1 MSESFAELLEESLS
15 RKKLQP
21 GAIIKATVVDMDDN
35 FVTVNAG
42 LKSEALIP
50 IQEFRNE
57 RGELECAIGDTVEVA
72 LKAIEDGYG
81 ETQLSREEARLNKQ
95 WAVLEDAFEKGEPI
109 TGIITDKVKGGFT
122 VMVGDVR
129 AFLPGSLVDI
139 RPVRDVTHLEGREI
153 QFKVIKLDRKR
164 NNVVVSRR
172 AVLED
177 SYVEERRALIESLEE
192 GQIKHGVVKNLT
204 DYGAFVDL
212 GGIDGLLHVTDMA
225 WKRVRHPSEVVKVG
239 DELDVKILKFDRERV
254 RVSLGLKQ
262 LQEDPWVNIAR
273 RYPVGTRLFG
283 TVTNV
288 TDYGCFVEIE
298 DGVEGLVHMSEMDW
312 TNRNVQP
319 SKVVQPGDQVEVMIL
334 DVDSERRR
342 ISLGMKQCRMNPW
355 EEFAALHRKG
365 DKVSGRIKSITDFGV
380 FVELE
385 GGIDGLVHLTDISW
399 DKPGEEAI
407 RDLKKGDLVNAVVL
421 LVDPERERIS
431 LGMKQV
437 EGDAWSDY
445 VAEHPRG
452 TRVTGKVVQVEPRQ
466 AVVELAPG
474 VEGTIRAAD
483 VAQERVKDATEVL
496 KVGDEVEAMIIAID
510 GKSRSIQLSVRAQE
524 LKDEAAAVED
534 YRSSNVTGTTSLGD
548 LLKEQL
554 GDRGR

>member
-1 MSESFAELLEESLS
+1 MTETFAALLEESLS
-15 RKKLQP
+15 NRKLNP
-21 GAIIKATVVDMDDN
+21 GSIVRATVVDLDNN

-42 LKSEALIP
+42 LKSEALIAVH
-50 IQEFRNE
+50 EFRNE
-57 RGELECAIGDTVEVA
+57 RGELEVAIGDIVEVA

-81 ETQLSREEARLNKQ
+81 ETVLSREEARLNKQ
-95 WAVLEDAFEKGEPI
+95 WIVLEDAFEKSEPI
-109 TGIITDKVKGGFT
+109 TGVITDKVKGGFT
-122 VMVGDVR
+122 VMIGDVR

-139 RPVRDVTHLEGREI
+139 RPVRDVAHLEGREI
-153 QFKVIKLDRKR
+153 EFKCIKLDRKR

-192 GQIKHGVVKNLT
+192 GQIKQGIVKNLT

-239 DELDVKILKFDRERV
+239 DELEVKILKFDRERV

-273 RYPVGTRLFG
+273 RYPVATKLVG

-298 DGVEGLVHMSEMDW
+298 DGVEGLGHMSEMDW
-312 TNRNVQP
+312 TNRNIQP
-319 SKVVQPGDQVEVMIL
+319 AKLVQPGDQAEVMIL
-334 DVDSERRR
+334 DVDGERRR

-355 EEFAALHRKG
+355 EEFAVLNRKG

-380 FVELE
+380 FVELD

-407 RDLKKGDLVNAVVL
+407 RDLKKGDLVNAVVM

-437 EGDAWSDY
+437 EGDVWTDY
-445 VAEHPRG
+445 VEQNPRG
-452 TRVTGKVVQVEPRQ
+452 TRVKCKVTQVEPKL
-466 AVVELAPG
+466 VLLELAEG
-474 VEGTIRAAD
+474 IEGTMKGSDASQD
-483 VAQERVKDATEVL
+483 KTKDATEVL
-496 KVGDEVEAMIIAID
+496 NVGDEVEAMIIAID
-510 GKSRSIQLSVRAQE
+510 SKARAIQLSVRAQE
-524 LKDEAAAVED
+524 LKEEVAAVED
-534 YRSSNVTGTTSLGD
+534 YRSTNVTGTTSLGD
-548 LLKEQL
+548 LLKEHL
-554 GDRGR
+554 GDRGN

>member
-1 MSESFAELLEESLS
+1 MTESFAALLEESLS
-15 RKKLQP
+15 HKKLQP
-21 GAIIKATVVDMDDN
+21 GSIVKATVVDMDDN
-35 FVTVNAG
+35 FITVHAG
-42 LKSEALIP
+42 LKSEALIAV
-50 IQEFRNE
+50 QEFRNDQ
-57 RGELECAIGDTVEVA
+57 GELEVGIGDVVEVA

-81 ETQLSREEARLNKQ
+81 ETVLSREEARLNKQ
-95 WAVLEDAFEKGEPI
+95 WIVLEDAFEKAEPI
-109 TGIITDKVKGGFT
+109 DGIITDKVKGGFT

-172 AVLED
+172 AVLEE

-192 GQIKHGVVKNLT
+192 GQIKHGIVKNLT

-262 LQEDPWVNIAR
+262 LQEDPWVNIDR
-273 RYPVGTRLFG
+273 RYPVATKLVG

-380 FVELE
+380 FVELD

-407 RDLKKGDLVNAVVL
+407 RDLKKGDLVDAVVL
-421 LVDPERERIS
+421 LVDPDRERIS

-445 VAEHPRG
+445 LADHPRG
-452 TRVTGKVVQVEPRQ
+452 SRVTGKVTQVEPRF
-466 AVVELAPG
+466 AVIELADG
-474 VEGTIRAAD
+474 VEGTIRAGD
-483 VAQERVKDATEVL
+483 ISQDRVKDATEVV
-496 KVGDEVEAMIIAID
+496 KVGDEIEAMIIAAD
-510 GKSRSIQLSVRAQE
+510 SRTRSIQLSVRAQDV
-524 LKDEAAAVED
+524 KDETAAVED
-534 YRSSNVTGTTSLGD
+534 YRSTNVTGTTSLGD
-548 LLKEQL
+548 LLKEHL
-554 GDRGR
+554 GDRGN

>member
-1 MSESFAELLEESLS
+1 MTESFAALLEESLS
-15 RKKLQP
+15 HKKLQP
-21 GAIIKATVVDMDDN
+21 GAIVKATVVDMDDN
-35 FVTVNAG
+35 FVTVHAG
-42 LKSEALIP
+42 LKSEALIAV
-50 IQEFRNE
+50 QEFRNDQ
-57 RGELECAIGDTVEVA
+57 GELEVGIGDVVEVA

-81 ETQLSREEARLNKQ
+81 ETVLSREEARLNKQ
-95 WAVLEDAFEKGEPI
+95 WIVLEDAFEKVEPI
-109 TGIITDKVKGGFT
+109 DGIITDKVKGGFT

-139 RPVRDVTHLEGREI
+139 RPVRDVTHLEGRPI

-172 AVLED
+172 AVLEE

-192 GQIKHGVVKNLT
+192 GQIKHGIVKNLT

-262 LQEDPWVNIAR
+262 LQEDPWVNIDR
-273 RYPVGTRLFG
+273 RYPVATKLVG

-380 FVELE
+380 FVELD

-407 RDLKKGDLVNAVVL
+407 RDLKKGDLVDAVVL
-421 LVDPERERIS
+421 LVDPDRERIS

-445 VAEHPRG
+445 LADHPRG
-452 TRVTGKVVQVEPRQ
+452 SRVTGRVTQVEPRF
-466 AVVELAPG
+466 AVVELADG
-474 VEGTIRAAD
+474 VEGTIKAGD
-483 VAQERVKDATEVL
+483 ISQDRVKDATEAV
-496 KVGDEVEAMIIAID
+496 KVGDQIEAMIIAAD
-510 GKSRSIQLSVRAQE
+510 SRARSIQLSVRAQDVKE
-524 LKDEAAAVED
+524 ETAAVED
-534 YRSSNVTGTTSLGD
+534 YRSTNVTGTTSLGD
-548 LLKEQL
+548 LLKEHL
-554 GDRGR
+554 GDRGN

>member
-1 MSESFAELLEESLS
+1 MTESFAALLEESLS
-15 RKKLQP
+15 RRKLQA
-21 GAIIKATVVDMDDN
+21 GSIVKAIVVDLDDN
-35 FVTVNAG
+35 FVTVHAG
-42 LKSEALIP
+42 LKSEALIA
-50 IQEFRNE
+50 IHEFRNE
-57 RGELECAIGDTVEVA
+57 RGELEVGIGDEVEVA

-81 ETQLSREEARLNKQ
+81 ETVLSREEARLNKQ
-95 WAVLEDAFEKGEPI
+95 WIVLEDAFEKAEPI
-109 TGIITDKVKGGFT
+109 NGIITDKVKGGFT
-122 VMVGDVR
+122 VMIGDVR

-139 RPVRDVTHLEGREI
+139 RPVRDITHLEGREI
-153 QFKVIKLDRKR
+153 QFKCIKLDRKR

-192 GQIKHGVVKNLT
+192 GQIKQGMVKNLT

-212 GGIDGLLHVTDMA
+212 GGIDGLLHVTDMS

-239 DELDVKILKFDRERV
+239 DELEVKILKFDRERV

-273 RYPVGTRLFG
+273 RYPVATKLVG

-319 SKVVQPGDQVEVMIL
+319 AKVVQPGDQVEVMIL
-334 DVDSERRR
+334 DVDGERRR

-355 EEFAALHRKG
+355 EEFAVLNNKG

-380 FVELE
+380 FVELD

-399 DKPGEEAI
+399 DKPGEDAI
-407 RDLKKGDLVNAVVL
+407 RDFKKGDVVEAVVL

-437 EGDAWSDY
+437 ESDAWTDY
-445 VAEHPRG
+445 VTDHPRG
-452 TRVTGKVVQVEPRQ
+452 TRITGKVTEVEPKF
-466 AVVELAPG
+466 ATLELASG
-474 VEGTIRAAD
+474 IVGTMKSGEASQDKTKD
-483 VAQERVKDATEVL
+483 VTEVL
-496 KVGDEVEAMIIAID
+496 KVGDEVECMIISVDA
-510 GKSRSIQLSVRAQE
+510 KARAIQLSVRAQE
-524 LKDEAAAVED
+524 IKEEAATVEE
-534 YRSSNVTGTTSLGD
+534 YRSTNVTGTTNLGD
-548 LLKEQL
+548 LLKEQM
-554 GDRGR
+554 GDRGN

>member
-1 MSESFAELLEESLS
+1 MSESFAALLEQSLS
-15 RKKLQP
+15 NRKLQP
-21 GAIIKATVVDMDDN
+21 GAVVRATVVDMDNN
-35 FVTVNAG
+35 FVTVNAS

-50 IQEFRNE
+50 IQEFRND
-57 RGELECAIGDTVEVA
+57 RGELECAIGDVVEVA

-81 ETQLSREEARLNKQ
+81 ETVLSREEARLNKQ
-95 WAVLEDAFEKGEPI
+95 WIVLEDAFEKTEAI
-109 TGIITDKVKGGFT
+109 TGVITDKVKGGFT

-139 RPVRDVTHLEGREI
+139 RPVRDVTHLEGRDIE
-153 QFKVIKLDRKR
+153 FKVIKLDRKR

-192 GQIKHGVVKNLT
+192 GQIRHGVVKNLT

-239 DELDVKILKFDRERV
+239 DELDVKVLKFDRERV

-273 RYPVGTRLFG
+273 RYPVGTRMVG
-283 TVTNV
+283 SVTNV

-319 SKVVQPGDQVEVMIL
+319 SKVVQPGDQTEVMIL

-380 FVELE
+380 FVELD

-407 RDLKKGDLVNAVVL
+407 RDLKKGDLVNAVVM
-421 LVDPERERIS
+421 LVDPDRERIS

-437 EGDAWSDY
+437 EDDAWSDY
-445 VAEHPRG
+445 VSANPRG
-452 TRVTGKVVQVEPRQ
+452 TRVMAKVTAVEPKLVQ
-466 AVVELAPG
+466 LQLADG
-474 VEGTIRAAD
+474 IEGTMKGTDASQD
-483 VAQERVKDATEVL
+483 KTKDATEVL
-496 KVGDEVEAMIIAID
+496 KVGDEVEAMIIAVD
-510 GKSRSIQLSVRAQE
+510 SKSRSIQLSVRAQE
-524 LKDEAAAVED
+524 LKDEAEAVED
-534 YRSSNVTGTTSLGD
+534 YRSTNVTGTTSLGD
-548 LLKEQL
+548 LLKEHL
-554 GDRGR
+554 GDRGN

>member
-1 MSESFAELLEESLS
+1 MTESFAALLEESLS
-15 RKKLQP
+15 HRKLQP
-21 GAIIKATVVDMDDN
+21 GAIVKATVVDMDDN
-35 FVTVNAG
+35 FVTVHAG

-50 IQEFRNE
+50 IQEFRNDQ
-57 RGELECAIGDTVEVA
+57 GELEVGIGDVAEVA

-81 ETQLSREEARLNKQ
+81 ETVLSREEARLNKQ
-95 WAVLEDAFEKGEPI
+95 WIVLEDAFEKAEPI
-109 TGIITDKVKGGFT
+109 DGIITDKVKGGFT

-172 AVLED
+172 AVLEE
-177 SYVEERRALIESLEE
+177 SYVEERRTLIESLEE
-192 GQIKHGVVKNLT
+192 GQIKHGIVKNLT

-262 LQEDPWVNIAR
+262 LQEDPWVNIDR
-273 RYPVGTRLFG
+273 RYPVATKLVG

-319 SKVVQPGDQVEVMIL
+319 SKVVQPGDQAEVMIL
-334 DVDSERRR
+334 DVDSERR
-342 ISLGMKQCRMNPW
+342 LW
-355 EEFAALHRKG
+355 AEALC
-365 DKVSGRIKSITDFGV
+365 
-380 FVELE
+380 
-385 GGIDGLVHLTDISW
+385 
-399 DKPGEEAI
+399 A
-407 RDLKKGDLVNAVVL
+407 VNAK
-421 LVDPERERIS
+421 
-431 LGMKQV
+431 MT
-437 EGDAWSDY
+437 A
-445 VAEHPRG
+445 
-452 TRVTGKVVQVEPRQ
+452 
-466 AVVELAPG
+466 
-474 VEGTIRAAD
+474 RAIMFFD
-483 VAQERVKDATEVL
+483 LHL
-496 KVGDEVEAMIIAID
+496 KTV
-510 GKSRSIQLSVRAQE
+510 
-524 LKDEAAAVED
+524 
-534 YRSSNVTGTTSLGD
+534 
-548 LLKEQL
+548 
-554 GDRGR
+554 

>member
-1 MSESFAELLEESLS
+1 MTKSFAALLEESLS
-15 RKKLQP
+15 NRKLQP
-21 GAIIKATVVDMDDN
+21 GSIVRATVVDLDNN

-42 LKSEALIP
+42 LKSEALIAV
-50 IQEFRNE
+50 QEFRNE
-57 RGELECAIGDTVEVA
+57 RGELEVAIGDVVEVA

-81 ETQLSREEARLNKQ
+81 ETVLSREKAKRAMVWDELEASME
-95 WAVLEDAFEKGEPI
+95 AGEI
-109 TGIITDKVKGGFT
+109 VTGRISGKVKGGFT
-122 VMVGDVR
+122 VMIGDVR

-153 QFKVIKLDRKR
+153 EFKCIKLDRKR

-177 SYVEERRALIESLEE
+177 SYVEERRTLIESLEE
-192 GQIKHGVVKNLT
+192 GQIKQGVVKNLT

-239 DELDVKILKFDRERV
+239 DELEVKILKFDRERV

-273 RYPVGTRLFG
+273 RYPVGSRLVG

-319 SKVVQPGDQVEVMIL
+319 AKVVQPGDQTEVMIL
-334 DVDSERRR
+334 DVDGERRR

-380 FVELE
+380 FVELD

-407 RDLKKGDLVNAVVL
+407 RDLKKGDLVNAVVM

-437 EGDAWSDY
+437 EGDAWTDY
-445 VAEHPRG
+445 VEQNPRG
-452 TRVTGKVVQVEPRQ
+452 TRVAAKVTQVEPKL
-466 AVVELAPG
+466 VLLELAPG
-474 VEGTIRAAD
+474 IEGSMKGSDASQDKT
-483 VAQERVKDATEVL
+483 KDATEVL

-510 GKSRSIQLSVRAQE
+510 SKARAIQLSVRAQE
-524 LKDEAAAVED
+524 LKEEATAVED
-534 YRSSNVTGTTSLGD
+534 YRSTNVTGTTSLGD
-548 LLKEQL
+548 LLKEHL
-554 GDRGR
+554 GDRGN

>member
-1 MSESFAELLEESLS
+1 MSESFAALLEQSLS
-15 RKKLQP
+15 NRKLQP
-21 GAIIKATVVDMDDN
+21 GAVVRATVVDMDNN
-35 FVTVNAG
+35 FVTVNAN

-50 IQEFRNE
+50 IHEFRNE
-57 RGELECAIGDTVEVA
+57 RGELECGIGDVVEVA

-81 ETQLSREEARLNKQ
+81 ETVLSREEARLNKQ
-95 WAVLEDAFEKGEPI
+95 WIVLEDAFEKAEAI
-109 TGIITDKVKGGFT
+109 TGVITDKVKGGFT

-153 QFKVIKLDRKR
+153 EFKVIKLDRKR

-177 SYVEERRALIESLEE
+177 SYVEERRTLIESLEE
-192 GQIKHGVVKNLT
+192 GQIRHGVVKNLT

-239 DELDVKILKFDRERV
+239 DELDVKVLKFDRERV

-273 RYPVGTRLFG
+273 RYPVGTRMVG

-319 SKVVQPGDQVEVMIL
+319 SKVVQPGDQTEVMIL

-380 FVELE
+380 FVELD

-407 RDLKKGDLVNAVVL
+407 RDLKKGDLVNAVVM

-437 EGDAWSDY
+437 EDDAWSDY
-445 VAEHPRG
+445 VAANPRG
-452 TRVTGKVVQVEPRQ
+452 TRVMAKVTQVEPKLVHLQ
-466 AVVELAPG
+466 LADG
-474 VEGTIRAAD
+474 IEATMKGTDASQD
-483 VAQERVKDATEVL
+483 KTKDATEVL

-510 GKSRSIQLSVRAQE
+510 SKSRSIQLSVRAQE

-534 YRSSNVTGTTSLGD
+534 YRSTNVTGTTSLGD
-548 LLKEQL
+548 LLKEHL
-554 GDRGR
+554 GDRGN

>member
-1 MSESFAELLEESLS
+1 MSESFAALLEQSLS
-15 RKKLQP
+15 NRKLQP
-21 GAIIKATVVDMDDN
+21 GAVVRATVVDMDNN
-35 FVTVNAG
+35 FVTVNAS

-57 RGELECAIGDTVEVA
+57 RGELECAIGDIVEVA

-81 ETQLSREEARLNKQ
+81 ETVLSREEARLNKQ
-95 WAVLEDAFEKGEPI
+95 WIVLEDAFEKAEAI
-109 TGIITDKVKGGFT
+109 TGVITDKVKGGFT

-139 RPVRDVTHLEGREI
+139 RPVRDVTHLEGRDIE
-153 QFKVIKLDRKR
+153 FKVIKLDRKR

-172 AVLED
+172 AVMED
-177 SYVEERRALIESLEE
+177 SYVEERRTLIESLEE
-192 GQIKHGVVKNLT
+192 GQIRHGVVKNLT

-239 DELDVKILKFDRERV
+239 DELDVKVLKFDRERV

-273 RYPVGTRLFG
+273 RYPVGTRMVG

-319 SKVVQPGDQVEVMIL
+319 SKVVQPGDQTEVMIL

-380 FVELE
+380 FVELD

-407 RDLKKGDLVNAVVL
+407 RDLKKGDLVNAVVM

-445 VAEHPRG
+445 VEANPRG
-452 TRVTGKVVQVEPRQ
+452 TRVMAKVTQVEPKLVQ
-466 AVVELAPG
+466 LQLADG
-474 VEGTIRAAD
+474 IEATMKGTDASQD
-483 VAQERVKDATEVL
+483 KTKDATEVL

-510 GKSRSIQLSVRAQE
+510 SKSRSIQLSVRAQE
-524 LKDEAAAVED
+524 LKDEAEVVED
-534 YRSSNVTGTTSLGD
+534 YRSTNTTGTTSLGD

>member
-1 MSESFAELLEESLS
+1 MTETFAALLEESLS
-15 RKKLQP
+15 NRKLNP
-21 GAIIKATVVDMDDN
+21 GSIVRATVVDLDNN

-42 LKSEALIP
+42 LKSEALIAVH
-50 IQEFRNE
+50 EFRNE
-57 RGELECAIGDTVEVA
+57 RGELEVAIGDIVEVA

-81 ETQLSREEARLNKQ
+81 ETVLSREEARLNKQ
-95 WAVLEDAFEKGEPI
+95 WIVLEDAFEKSEPI
-109 TGIITDKVKGGFT
+109 TGVITDKVKGGFT
-122 VMVGDVR
+122 VMIGDVR

-139 RPVRDVTHLEGREI
+139 RPVRDVAHLEGREI
-153 QFKVIKLDRKR
+153 EFKCIKLDRKR

-192 GQIKHGVVKNLT
+192 GQIKQGIVKNLT

-239 DELDVKILKFDRERV
+239 DELEVKILKFDRERV
-254 RVSLGLKQ
+254 RVSLCLKQ

-273 RYPVGTRLFG
+273 RYPVATKLVG

-312 TNRNVQP
+312 TNRNIQP
-319 SKVVQPGDQVEVMIL
+319 AKLVQPGDQAEVMIL
-334 DVDSERRR
+334 DVDGERRR

-355 EEFAALHRKG
+355 EEFAVLNRKG

-380 FVELE
+380 FVELD

-407 RDLKKGDLVNAVVL
+407 RDLKKGDLVNAVVM

-437 EGDAWSDY
+437 EGDVWTDY
-445 VAEHPRG
+445 VEQNPRG
-452 TRVTGKVVQVEPRQ
+452 TRVKCKVTQVEPKL
-466 AVVELAPG
+466 VLLELAEG
-474 VEGTIRAAD
+474 IEGTMKGSDASQD
-483 VAQERVKDATEVL
+483 KTKDATEVL
-496 KVGDEVEAMIIAID
+496 NVGDEVEAMIIAID
-510 GKSRSIQLSVRAQE
+510 SKARAIQLSVRAQE
-524 LKDEAAAVED
+524 LKEEVAAVED
-534 YRSSNVTGTTSLGD
+534 YRSTNVTGTTSLGD
-548 LLKEQL
+548 LLKEHL
-554 GDRGR
+554 GDRGN

>member
-1 MSESFAELLEESLS
+1 MTESFAALLEESLS
-15 RKKLQP
+15 HKKLQP
-21 GAIIKATVVDMDDN
+21 GSIVKATVVDMDDN
-35 FVTVNAG
+35 FITVHAG
-42 LKSEALIP
+42 LKSEALIAV
-50 IQEFRNE
+50 QEFRNDQ
-57 RGELECAIGDTVEVA
+57 GELEVGIGDVVEVA

-81 ETQLSREEARLNKQ
+81 ETVLSREEARLNKQ
-95 WAVLEDAFEKGEPI
+95 WIVLEDAFEKAEPI
-109 TGIITDKVKGGFT
+109 DGIITDKVKGGFT

-172 AVLED
+172 AVLEE

-192 GQIKHGVVKNLT
+192 GQIKHGIVKNLT

-262 LQEDPWVNIAR
+262 LQEDPWVNIDR
-273 RYPVGTRLFG
+273 RYPVATKLVG

-380 FVELE
+380 FVELD

-407 RDLKKGDLVNAVVL
+407 RDLKKGDLVDAVVL
-421 LVDPERERIS
+421 LVDPDRERIS

-445 VAEHPRG
+445 LADHPRG
-452 TRVTGKVVQVEPRQ
+452 SRVTGKVTQVEPRF
-466 AVVELAPG
+466 AVIELADG
-474 VEGTIRAAD
+474 VEGTIRAGD
-483 VAQERVKDATEVL
+483 ISQDRVKDATEVV
-496 KVGDEVEAMIIAID
+496 KVGDEIEAMIIAAD
-510 GKSRSIQLSVRAQE
+510 SRTRSIQLSVRAQDV
-524 LKDEAAAVED
+524 KDETAAVVD

-548 LLKEQL
+548 LLKEHL
-554 GDRGR
+554 GDRGN

>member
-1 MSESFAELLEESLS
+1 MSESFAALLEQSLS
-15 RKKLQP
+15 NRKLQP
-21 GAIIKATVVDMDDN
+21 GAVVRATVVDMDNN
-35 FVTVNAG
+35 FVTVNAS

-50 IQEFRNE
+50 LQEFRNE
-57 RGELECAIGDTVEVA
+57 RGELECAIGDVVEVA

-81 ETQLSREEARLNKQ
+81 ETVLSREEARLNKQ
-95 WAVLEDAFEKGEPI
+95 WIVLEDAFEKTEAI
-109 TGIITDKVKGGFT
+109 TGVITDKVKGGFT

-139 RPVRDVTHLEGREI
+139 RPVRDVTHLEGRPIE
-153 QFKVIKLDRKR
+153 FKVIKLDRKR

-177 SYVEERRALIESLEE
+177 SYVEERRTLIESLEE
-192 GQIKHGVVKNLT
+192 GQIKRGVVKNLT

-239 DELDVKILKFDRERV
+239 DELDVKVLKFDRERV

-273 RYPVGTRLFG
+273 RYPVGTRMVG

-319 SKVVQPGDQVEVMIL
+319 AKVVQPGDQAEVMIL

-355 EEFAALHRKG
+355 EEFAVLHRKG

-380 FVELE
+380 FVELD

-407 RDLKKGDLVNAVVL
+407 RDLKKGDLVHAVVM
-421 LVDPERERIS
+421 LVDPDRERIS

-445 VAEHPRG
+445 VDANPRG
-452 TRVTGKVVQVEPRQ
+452 TRVTGKITAVEPRF
-466 AVVELAPG
+466 AVIELADG
-474 VEGTIRAAD
+474 IEGTIKAAD
-483 VAQERVKDATEVL
+483 VSQERVKDATEAV

-510 GKSRSIQLSVRAQE
+510 SKARSIQLSVRAQE
-524 LKDEAAAVED
+524 LKDEAATVED
-534 YRSSNVTGTTSLGD
+534 YRSTNVTGTTSLGD
-548 LLKEQL
+548 LLKEHL
-554 GDRGR
+554 GDRGN